1 MRPIFAKGKPNFVI
15 KGVLKISRITF
26 LRNISQA
33 ILKIRKVC
41 QKVFVK
47 DLHRFDLS
55 MQKKIAQISRDF
67 FKKGFKSSLF
77 AQKINFSISDFF
89 ILNSGYYDWLRS

>member
-15 KGVLKISRITF
+15 KGALKISRITF

-41 QKVFVK
+41 
-47 DLHRFDLS
+47 
-55 MQKKIAQISRDF
+55 
-67 FKKGFKSSLF
+67 
-77 AQKINFSISDFF
+77 
-89 ILNSGYYDWLRS
+89 